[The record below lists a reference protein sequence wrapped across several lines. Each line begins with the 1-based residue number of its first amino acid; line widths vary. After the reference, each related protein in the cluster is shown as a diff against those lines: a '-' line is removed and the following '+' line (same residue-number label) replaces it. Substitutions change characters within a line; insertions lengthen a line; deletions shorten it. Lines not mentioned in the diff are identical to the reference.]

1 MATSYSSSAQMG
13 ETGIAYIRSIVTGAG
28 LIYRPFENTDFGV
41 DGAIEFI
48 NAKREPSGDIVLI
61 QAKAGESFIRG
72 NDYVLKSDRN
82 HFETWNRYPL
92 PVVGIIYNP
101 VKKDARWVNISEH
114 LVQNPEQI
122 TSGPFLI
129 KAPENQRFT
138 RVGIKSFIEVF
149 CNVPPVN
156 GGVETL
162 PNLSIR
168 KWEPQD
174 ARPTRVLLTS
184 ISNDYPDFY
193 KWLNK
198 QWKNPEVS
206 KKVVQVGDKIAA
218 YSMWKKKDDRN
229 IKLQTFIV
237 GPGFQGSAVGQHLL
251 YHEIR
256 NWAEDTKIERVYV
269 TISSRKSDLIAYFYK
284 FGFRVEGIAANR
296 YPRELDAAEVVLG
309 KHFIRDTVT
318 TPEGLQSLRSSLCS
332 KVWGISK
339 KPRFSSKIFGVSGD
353 NFFFPFHIQKAV
365 AVLDS
370 RETSVNPRI
379 TIKGKRDRTLR
390 GFNDYDL
397 MREFYPL
404 KIFLR
409 NKKYIVVPIQ
419 PKYSGELFG
428 LRPDDSELT
437 QLKMRVDHTYY
448 CTPRHTDLRA
458 GDFVL
463 FYETKLGGNAGGALG
478 TALVR
483 ECMVNTPEVL
493 WKEYNKRGVFKLKD
507 IQGHQNSEGKSMAI
521 HFDYFEPFR
530 KSVSLN
536 RIRNLLGRDTVFQ
549 TLTAL
554 SREEFL
560 NIIAEGNTINE

>member
-1 MATSYSSSAQMG
+1 MATSYSASAQMG

-48 NAKREPSGDIVLI
+48 NENREPSGDIVLV
-61 QAKAGESFIRG
+61 QAKAGASFIRD
-72 NDYVLKSDRN
+72 NDYILKSDRN
-82 HFETWNRYPL
+82 HFETWARYSL
-92 PVVGIIYNP
+92 PVVGIVYNP
-101 VKKDARWVNISEH
+101 GKKDARWVNISEH
-114 LVQNPEQI
+114 LVQNPELI
-122 TSGPFLI
+122 ASGPFHI
-129 KAPENQRFT
+129 KAPGNQRFT
-138 RVGIKSFIEVF
+138 RIGIKSFIEIF
-149 CNVPPVN
+149 RNVPPII

-168 KWEPQD
+168 AWKPQD
-174 ARPTRVLLTS
+174 AKPTRVLLTS
-184 ISNDYPDFY
+184 ISEDYPDFY
-193 KWLNK
+193 NWLGK
-198 QWKNPEVS
+198 QWKDPKVS
-206 KKVVQVGDKIAA
+206 KKVVQVGDTIAA

-237 GPGFQGSAVGQHLL
+237 GPRFQGSAVGQHLL

-296 YPRELDAAEVVLG
+296 YPRNPDAAEVVLG
-309 KHFIRDTVT
+309 KHFIRDVVT
-318 TPEGLQSLRSSLCS
+318 NPGQLESMKNSLCH
-332 KVWGISK
+332 KIWGISET
-339 KPRFSSKIFGVSGD
+339 PIFSSKIFGVTGN
-353 NFFFPFHIQKAV
+353 NFFFPFHV
-365 AVLDS
+365 REGTAVLDS
-370 RETSVNPRI
+370 RETSVNPRV
-379 TIKGKRDRTLR
+379 TIIGKRDKILR
-390 GFNDYDL
+390 EFNDYDL

-409 NKKYIVVPIQ
+409 NKNYIAVPIK
-419 PKYSGELFG
+419 PNYSRELLG

-463 FYETKLGGNAGGALG
+463 FYETKHGGNVGGALG

-507 IQGHQNSEGKSMAI
+507 IQGHKNSEGNSMAI
-521 HFDYFEPFR
+521 HFDYFEPFK

-536 RIRNLLGRDTVFQ
+536 RIRTLLGRNTVFQ

-560 NIIAEGNTINE
+560 SIIGEGNKIDE